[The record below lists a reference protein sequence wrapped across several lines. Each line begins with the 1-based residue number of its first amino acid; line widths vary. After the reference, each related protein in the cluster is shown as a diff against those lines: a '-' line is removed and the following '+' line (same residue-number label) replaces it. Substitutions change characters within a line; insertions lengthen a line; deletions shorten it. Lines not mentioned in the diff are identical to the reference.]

1 MRFPADDSCSSST
14 LLPYNHELHHTGSH
28 RDFQKDSEVLWPH
41 CCFLSPF
48 RTQRDP
54 LRPSRHHRIWLQPPH
69 HHSAPRLHSHGPHPQ
84 LQLHTEPRAP
94 PRAAAHHPAVPPGAH
109 GGALA
114 PHPAQLS
121 ILPKALQHTGA
132 AHTDRYSSVGHGCC
146 CRSRAGRRPVYPA
159 LPNTPRLQC
168 TTTSAVQMHQ
178 I

>member
-1 MRFPADDSCSSST
+1 MIHALPPLCCPTTMSCTTQEATGISKRTQKCSGPTAASSPHSAPKET
-14 LLPYNHELHHTGSH
+14 LSGPPGITGSGC
-28 RDFQKDSEVLWPH
+28 SPPPH
-41 CCFLSPF
+41 
-48 RTQRDP
+48 
-54 LRPSRHHRIWLQPPH
+54 H

-121 ILPKALQHTGA
+121 ILPKALQHMGA